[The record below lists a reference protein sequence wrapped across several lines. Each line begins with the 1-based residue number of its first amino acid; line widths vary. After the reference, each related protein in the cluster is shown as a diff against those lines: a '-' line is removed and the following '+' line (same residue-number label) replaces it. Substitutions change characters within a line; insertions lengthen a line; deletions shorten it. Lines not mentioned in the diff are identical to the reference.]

1 MSDAPNTQKNNK
13 KDKGT
18 ETTPQPLEKPKE
30 IGGRDGLDP
39 VRYGDWEVNG
49 KCVDF

>member
-1 MSDAPNTQKNNK
+1 MTDKEKTDKSNK
-13 KDKGT
+13 KNEAPKPF
-18 ETTPQPLEKPKE
+18 PQPVEKQRE
-30 IGGRDGLDP
+30 IGGREGLDP